1 MSAMLNLSRRS
12 LLRGLFAAPAIVA
25 VGNIM
30 PVRLFK
36 AEPAVEKLIWSTNVP
51 PGIVG
56 TELDDDPIQRYVDAI
71 AAEHYR
77 KLGLAMK
84 RDVER
89 FLLNLPSE

>member
-36 AEPAVEKLIWSTNVP
+36 AEPAVKKLIWPTNVP
-51 PGIVG
+51 ADAVL
-56 TELDDDPIQRYVDAI
+56 TRLDDPIGRYVDAY